1 MSGAPTSE
9 ASHGIESSHVVE
21 GGRPARGRLRDL
33 VARRGVLW
41 SFLLRELQVRYRQ
54 AALGCAWALAQ
65 PISLTIAAGLLLGNA
80 APAEGGG
87 FGRGLF
93 TFTALVPWTYFQAAL
108 LGAVPSLVSN
118 ANLVRKIWFPRESLP
133 LAVVGA
139 VALDL
144 LLGWCFWIGW
154 LALAG
159 AHVGLALLW
168 SPMLLAILIGF
179 TAACALAGSALN
191 VHWRDVK
198 HALPVLLQLGLLLC
212 PIFYA
217 SSSLG
222 HGWRQ
227 LVAYQPLAV
236 VMEGM
241 RDVALRGTAP
251 DSTALLFGGLG
262 TLLLLVGAWALYTRA
277 DRHFADVV

>member
-9 ASHGIESSHVVE
+9 IPLPAGGYVVE
-21 GGRPARGRLRDL
+21 GGRPERGRLADL
-33 VARRGVLW
+33 IARRGVLW

-54 AALGCAWALAQ
+54 AALGCAWALVQ

-118 ANLVRKIWFPRESLP
+118 ANLVRKIWFPREALP

-139 VALDL
+139 VAVDL
-144 LLGWCFWIGW
+144 LLGWCFWLGW
-154 LALAG
+154 VVVAG
-159 AHVGLALLW
+159 AHIGLALLW
-168 SPMLLAILIGF
+168 SVPLLLILVGF

-198 HALPVLLQLGLLLC
+198 HALPVVLQVGLLVC

-217 SSSLG
+217 SSTLAE
-222 HGWRQ
+222 GWRQ
-227 LVAYQPLAV
+227 VVAYQPLAV

-251 DSTALLFGGLG
+251 DPVALLFGGLG
-262 TLLLLVGAWALYTRA
+262 TLVLLAAAWTIYTRA